1 MLERRLLWEPR
12 VRILPPQ
19 PARAVPGPE
28 RWVTDA
34 ECVPKNF
41 GFSSMLAIHSET
53 SDAHCRAVM
62 HSSMPHR
69 CAVHRISVW
78 GNVLDLET
86 YDIAAAQLAID
97 GQ

>member
-1 MLERRLLWEPR
+1 
-12 VRILPPQ
+12 
-19 PARAVPGPE
+19 
-28 RWVTDA
+28 
-34 ECVPKNF
+34 
-41 GFSSMLAIHSET
+41 MLAIHSET

-97 GQ
+97 GQVKHAAFARGWIHEIQA